1 MLLMVIEIINFI
13 LGPTCTSIQN
23 QQHNEN
29 VRSLQNYHLP
39 SINYSQIPLAVSFH
53 GKKENFFFFLL
64 LSDMRRNWYLAH
76 KVREA
81 LSEFCHLR
89 KQDEDLVY

>member
-1 MLLMVIEIINFI
+1 MVIEIINFI

-53 GKKENFFFFLL
+53 GKKENFFFSCCSQICEEIGIWLT
-64 LSDMRRNWYLAH
+64 
-76 KVREA
+76 K
-81 LSEFCHLR
+81 SEKRF
-89 KQDEDLVY
+89 QSFVT